1 MISGDIA
8 NTGSPEEY
16 ATAKR
21 FLEGLS
27 EAIAKH
33 RPGAHIRYL
42 SIPGNHDCYLPETET
57 GLRAVL
63 VAGIQSTF
71 QTDTPDESILGSL
84 LDKQQN
90 YFEFQRQLG
99 QGVNTVIEKLFRL
112 SVLDIGGFRI
122 QFALYNRV
130 TSTTGTS

>member
-1 MISGDIA
+1 M
-8 NTGSPEEY
+8 
-16 ATAKR
+16 
-21 FLEGLS
+21 
-27 EAIAKH
+27 
-33 RPGAHIRYL
+33 
-42 SIPGNHDCYLPETET
+42 
-57 GLRAVL
+57 L

-122 QFALYNRV
+122 QFALYNTAV
-130 TSTTGTS
+130 LSTRSEQQGELAVPMSLVSALSGDAEQCDLAV